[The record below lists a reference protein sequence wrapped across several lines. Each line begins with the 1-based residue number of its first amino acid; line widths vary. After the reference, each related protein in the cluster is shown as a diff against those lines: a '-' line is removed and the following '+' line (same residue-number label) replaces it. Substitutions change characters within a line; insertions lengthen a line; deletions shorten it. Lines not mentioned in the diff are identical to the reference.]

1 MFGFMNGQ
9 LSVLRNVID
18 GLRPEM
24 PPQEINERKEQMLA
38 LVDHVLGTPSTN
50 DVHHDKL
57 SPREREVMTML
68 LTGRRLKEIG
78 AELNI
83 SVKTVTTHRARLLR
97 KLRLEDNLGLYRYAV
112 RNGLI
117 SV

>member
-1 MFGFMNGQ
+1 MNGQ

-24 PPQEINERKEQMLA
+24 PPQEINERKAQMLA
-38 LVDHVLGTPSTN
+38 LVDRVLGAPSPQTE
-50 DVHHDKL
+50 VQHERL
-57 SPREREVMTML
+57 SPRECEVMMLL

-78 AELNI
+78 ALLNI